1 MEYEC
6 KKNSGHVILEMKM
19 KNQIKSRPSGHPSA
33 KARKRSR
40 FPCGHFHR
48 ATFSFSFF
56 FFKFPPVINH
66 EETNRRNTE
75 GFQFPLELSTNINR
89 VTTRI
94 VTTLDIRSFKR
105 KRNTEITIL
114 RQNVP
119 KSCDEKERYTCN
131 VVNRPEPG
139 RR

>member
-19 KNQIKSRPSGHPSA
+19 KNQINHVPQDIPQPKPGSA
-33 KARKRSR
+33 R
-40 FPCGHFHR
+40 GFHADIFTGR
-48 ATFSFSFF
+48 LFLFLSF

-119 KSCDEKERYTCN
+119 KSCDEKERHTCN